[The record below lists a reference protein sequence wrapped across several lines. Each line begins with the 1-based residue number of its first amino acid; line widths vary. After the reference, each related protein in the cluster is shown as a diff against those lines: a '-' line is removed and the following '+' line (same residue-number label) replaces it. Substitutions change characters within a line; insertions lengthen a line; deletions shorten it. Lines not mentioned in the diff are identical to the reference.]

1 VNAIRLRIGK
11 SHLVRTNQTVASY
24 QKLNLAYRQE
34 IFMPR
39 AKHLIGI
46 VIIAAIAIIVVA
58 CATSDSSTNEAPADS
73 RSGDSQNPSV
83 LQDGPRQNAQRPSAP
98 RGAAPAHAVN
108 YNQQIDDY
116 ATRMIKEGRQIFRYD
131 TFGSEDF
138 WGGKLG
144 LHKALAGEKLGGVGP
159 GVSPKMALELGL
171 KVDAEAIPPE
181 LAKKIKAGQVNLD
194 DPATTAELL
203 KLNAV
208 VGVTGF
214 FDDRGGLR
222 TVGIQCA
229 LCHSTVDDSFMPG
242 IGKRLDGWGNRD
254 LNVGAIVA
262 SVPNLQPFVEL
273 LGVDEATVKKVL
285 NSWGPGRYDAELNMD
300 GKGQRPDGKT
310 AATMMP
316 SAFGLAGVNHHTWTG
331 GWGTVTYWNAY
342 VANTQM
348 YGKGTFID
356 SRLDNAE
363 QYPVAAK
370 AKWGQKRPPEGE
382 KDLITAKLPALH
394 FYQLAMP
401 VPKAPEGSYN
411 TEKASR
417 GEMLFNDLSSAGANC
432 AKCHVPP
439 IFTEPGHNLHTAEEM
454 GIDNFQANRGPDRSY
469 VTTPLR
475 ALFDTEKI
483 HKGGFYHDGR
493 FATLED
499 VVNHYDNHFN
509 LRLSDEEMSDLIEYL
524 KSI

>member
-1 VNAIRLRIGK
+1 
-11 SHLVRTNQTVASY
+11 
-24 QKLNLAYRQE
+24 
-34 IFMPR
+34 MPR
-39 AKHLIGI
+39 PNRLVIGSTV
-46 VIIAAIAIIVVA
+46 VIALGLVA
-58 CATSDSSTNEAPADS
+58 FACSERSEDARELADS
-73 RSGDSQNPSV
+73 RDRDLNHSRVTARPPRASV
-83 LQDGPRQNAQRPSAP
+83 P
-98 RGAAPAHAVN
+98 AAHSTG
-108 YNQQIDDY
+108 YDRQIDDY
-116 ATRMIKEGRQIFRYD
+116 AARMLKEGRQIFRFD

-138 WGGKLG
+138 WGGKLR
-144 LHKALAGEKLGGVGP
+144 LHESLAGEKLGGVGK
-159 GVSPKMALELGL
+159 GVSPKAALELGL
-171 KVDAEAIPPE
+171 KVDAEAIPAD
-181 LAKKIKAGQVNLD
+181 LAAQIKAGKVDLD
-194 DPATTAELL
+194 DPATTAALL

-214 FDDRGGLR
+214 FRDDGKLRSVGL
-222 TVGIQCA
+222 QCA

-262 SVPNLQPFVEL
+262 TAPNLKPFVDL

-300 GKGQRPDGKT
+300 GKAMRPDGKS
-310 AATMMP
+310 AATIMP
-316 SAFGLAGVNHHTWTG
+316 SAFGLAGVNQHTWTG

-356 SRLDNAE
+356 ARLNDAE
-363 QYPVAAK
+363 KYPVAAK
-370 AKWGQKRPPEGE
+370 AGWGRKRDE

-401 VPKAPEGSYN
+401 APKAPEGSYS
-411 TEKASR
+411 TEAASR
-417 GEMLFNDLSSAGANC
+417 GQMVFNGAAKC
-432 AKCHVPP
+432 ATCHVPP
-439 IFTEPGHNLHTAEEM
+439 IFTEPGQNLHTAQEI
-454 GIDNFQANRGPDRSY
+454 GIDDFQANRGPGRNY

-475 ALFDTEKI
+475 ALFDTKKI

-493 FATLED
+493 FATLAD
-499 VVNHYDNHFN
+499 VVEHYDKH
-509 LRLSDEEMSDLIEYL
+509 LKLGLTQKQKADLIEYL